1 MICPRIL
8 EAAEQSEPGD
18 NLVINMGWLNKILA
32 WPFILLIKVYQWTL
46 SPLLGKQCRYT
57 PTCSR
62 YGVEALKKYGMV
74 KGGYLTIRRILSC
87 HPWGGHGYDP
97 VP

>member
-1 MICPRIL
+1 MKRI
-8 EAAEQSEPGD
+8 
-18 NLVINMGWLNKILA
+18 NKLLA
-32 WPFILLIKVYQWTL
+32 WPFILLIRVYQWTL
-46 SPLLGKQCRYT
+46 SPWVGRQCRYT

-62 YGVEALKKYGMV
+62 YGIEALKKYGLF
-74 KGGYLTIRRILSC
+74 KGSYLTARRILHC